1 MSHLG
6 HKATWQVVGAMSS
19 IPPNADIH
27 RRGLHVRLVPFSDV
41 DAPPL
46 QGPRMRLAGGP
57 GELQKS
63 LLAARVVQQ
72 SSIALQTMMTI
83 SFIPT
88 RASAVIPLLLD
99 YSSSG
104 KE

>member
-1 MSHLG
+1 MSAL
-6 HKATWQVVGAMSS
+6 
-19 IPPNADIH
+19 PPEADI
-27 RRGLHVRLVPFSDV
+27 RKRIEHVYFVPCSDV

-46 QGPRMRLAGGP
+46 QGPRMRLADGP

-63 LLAARVVQQ
+63 LLAARVGQR
-72 SSIALQTMMTI
+72 SSIALLTMMTI

-88 RASAVIPLLLD
+88 RASAAIPLLLD
-99 YSSSG
+99 YSLSG